1 MRGVGTG
8 AGAERR
14 RAMLCGL
21 LLTAELGGCGYTLVG
36 RNTFLP
42 DRIKVIAVVPFVN
55 RTGRSEIEQRVTEA
69 VAREFAKRGRYRVV
83 AERAGADALLEGA
96 IADFRTNP
104 VQFNE
109 QGRAT
114 RVETVVTLQAT
125 LRDLAND
132 QVLWSQSDLLFRDQ
146 YDVPATESEFFDR
159 ETIALEEIARG
170 AAVALVTSILE
181 GS

>member
-1 MRGVGTG
+1 MTG
-8 AGAERR
+8 AGTGGGARRR
-14 RAMLCGL
+14 RAILWGL
-21 LLTAELGGCGYTLVG
+21 LLTAGLPACGYTLVG

-42 DRIKVIAVVPFVN
+42 ERIKVIAVVPFAN
-55 RTGRSEIEQRVTEA
+55 RTGRAEIEQRVTEA

-83 AERAGADALLEGA
+83 AERVGADALLEGA
-96 IADFRTNP
+96 IADLRTNP

-125 LRDLAND
+125 LRDLSND
-132 QVLWSQSDLLFRDQ
+132 QVLWSQSGLLFRDQ

-170 AAVALVTSILE
+170 AAIALVTSILE